1 MDHHIIQCRLYN
13 HQSFLLLD
21 LSSAGRS
28 LERFS
33 CQKASLDIDI
43 AHLGSQM
50 LIVAYHDW
58 LMRSSNNLLR
68 DQAWSHIYRIRKNIG
83 EELNLAIW
91 RIKTKS
97 PIFHFA
103 NIFNTR
109 LIQNFAHDLSV
120 ALVQIEQSLVKY
132 LHWRPC
138 LQLLILSNSEHFHVV
153 T

>member
-1 MDHHIIQCRLYN
+1 MGN
-13 HQSFLLLD
+13 
-21 LSSAGRS
+21 GM
-28 LERFS
+28 
-33 CQKASLDIDI
+33 ASD
-43 AHLGSQM
+43 
-50 LIVAYHDW
+50 VC
-58 LMRSSNNLLR
+58 
-68 DQAWSHIYRIRKNIG
+68 IYTYIYCIRKNIG

-91 RIKTKS
+91 QIKTKS

-109 LIQNFAHDLSV
+109 LIQNLAHDLSV

-132 LHWRPC
+132 LHCGPC